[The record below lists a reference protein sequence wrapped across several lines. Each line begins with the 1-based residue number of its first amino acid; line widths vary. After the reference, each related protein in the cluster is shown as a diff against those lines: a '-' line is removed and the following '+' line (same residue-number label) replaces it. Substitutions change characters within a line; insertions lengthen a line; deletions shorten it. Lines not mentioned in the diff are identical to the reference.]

1 MRLHRQRWTP
11 ARADR
16 GARRWIRRIVASAA
30 LAVAAIAILPSAA
43 IAQAYPSKPI
53 TVIWPFPPGNPA
65 ENKLR
70 AMYVEAA
77 KTLGQAIVTEYRP
90 GGGGRLGIATVNKAP
105 PDGHLLSFVVDPVMT
120 VIPHA
125 SPSFKLQVDRDYVAV
140 HQPYGVSLIITA
152 HPSLPFKDA
161 KGWIDYARAN
171 PDKLTYATQGIGGG
185 QHLSMEQTMAALGI
199 QMTHVPYGATQMMP
213 DVLSGTVNLTAF
225 GVITLKPHIDAGKL
239 IALATAGPARSPQLP
254 TVPALKE
261 MGYDISVQSWTAIV
275 APPGTPADIVNKL
288 NAAFNAA
295 QKSPEVAKMLVG
307 DDSYVSLASP
317 AAITAQIKR
326 EYERMGPLVQRLGLK
341 FD

>member
-1 MRLHRQRWTP
+1 MTHPSARSKTIRCRHSLRVLAALIALSLSVMHPST
-11 ARADR
+11 ARA
-16 GARRWIRRIVASAA
+16 
-30 LAVAAIAILPSAA
+30 
-43 IAQAYPSKPI
+43 QAFPGKPI

-70 AMYVEAA
+70 AMYAEAA
-77 KTLGQAIVTEYRP
+77 KTLGQPVVTDYRP
-90 GGGGRLGIATVNKAP
+90 GGGGRLGIAAVNKAP
-105 PDGHLLSFVVDPVMT
+105 PDGYLLSFVVDPVMT
-120 VIPHA
+120 VMPHA
-125 SPSFKLQVDRDYVAV
+125 SPSFKLQVDKDYLAV
-140 HQPYGVSLIITA
+140 HQPYGVSLIVTA

-161 KGWIDYARAN
+161 RGWIDYAKAN
-171 PDKLTYATQGIGGG
+171 PGKLTYATQGIGGG
-185 QHLSMEQTMAALGI
+185 QHLNMEQTMAALGI

-225 GVITLKPHIDAGKL
+225 GVITLKSHIDAGKL
-239 IALATAGPARSPQLP
+239 NALATAGPARSPQLP
-254 TVPALKE
+254 NVPALKE

-275 APPGTPADIVNKL
+275 APPGTPADVVNKL

-295 QKSPEVAKMLVG
+295 QKTPDVAKMLAG